1 MSTVEQMNQAVYG
14 WLSKSIGKEEI
25 FTITFDIDFV
35 VDNLIDASFNG
46 QAIDQVAFT
55 DDQATT
61 MALLAEKIQKTESI
75 FECIVTGQNELTCQ
89 GKFKGFPVVVVGPTT
104 IGGITQPIATIEIIQ
119 EALKILVIRNH
130 QTSPRPYVPT
140 DEEGKKLPYAWF
152 MIGTELTY
160 PLEDD
165 VLGYSEN
172 DLMKR
177 AGMRSVVVSV
187 QILGEGA
194 LQYIRDARRALNFND
209 VKDAFMFPYGM
220 AFIESL
226 GIQNLTGFLE
236 TEREE
241 RGAMDLRFA
250 HSEEYLEDT
259 NWIETVE
266 IEGDFE
272 GGKNPIHIED
282 VYSLI

>member
-35 VDNLIDASFNG
+35 IDNLIDASFDG

-89 GKFKGFPVVVVGPTT
+89 GKFKGLPVVVVGPTT
-104 IGGITQPIATIEIIQ
+104 IGGITQPIATIEIVQ
-119 EALKILVIRNH
+119 EFVKVIVIRDH
-130 QTSPRPYVPT
+130 QTAPRPFP
-140 DEEGKKLPYAWF
+140 KPYAWF

-165 VLGYSEN
+165 VLGYSDN
-172 DLMKR
+172 DLMQR
-177 AGMRSVVVSV
+177 AGMRSVTVSV

-266 IEGDFE
+266 IEGDLE
-272 GGKNPIHIED
+272 SGKGNIHIED